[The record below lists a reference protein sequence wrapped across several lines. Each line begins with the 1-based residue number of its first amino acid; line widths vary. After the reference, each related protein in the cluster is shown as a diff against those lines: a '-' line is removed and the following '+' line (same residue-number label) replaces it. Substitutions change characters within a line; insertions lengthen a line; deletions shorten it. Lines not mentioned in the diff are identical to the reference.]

1 MKPPS
6 LTLGIEEEYQI
17 IDPSTRELRS
27 YITEILHGDHM
38 TIGEIKPELHQSMVE
53 IGSKVCHTPAELRA
67 ELVRLR
73 GVVMDLA
80 AGSGLVIAA
89 AGTHP
94 FSLWTNQEI
103 TPLERYVGVKQDLAD
118 LAQQLL
124 IFGTHIHVGI
134 EDRDFLVDAMNVV
147 RYLLPHVLTLST
159 SSPFWQG
166 RRTGLKSYRSIVF
179 RNFPRTG
186 IPPVMRSYSEYEEL
200 LESLVVTKCI
210 PDGSKIWWD
219 ARPHHA
225 YPTLEFRICD
235 VCTRVDEAVCIAAIL
250 QAIVM
255 KVWKLRRD
263 NMTFRV
269 YPSAM
274 IEENK
279 WRAVRFGL
287 DGKLIDFGKE
297 TESPARDLIREM
309 LEWFIDDVV
318 DELGSRRQVEYAL
331 QIMRE
336 GTSADRQLA
345 IYDQTGD
352 LKAVVDR
359 LVSETAEGVRPDIAA
374 AYAAQVGSTGEFK
387 SLARTSPPAAA
398 PSASASSTTP
408 TSPVTIGGLGS
419 PPGTDRTPGAS
430 T

>member
-1 MKPPS
+1 MKAPS

-17 IDPSTRELRS
+17 IDPSTRELKS
-27 YITEILHGDHM
+27 YITEILSGDHM
-38 TIGEIKPELHQSMVE
+38 ILDEVKPELHQSMVE
-53 IGSKVCHTPAELRA
+53 IGSKVCRAPSELRA

-73 GVVMDLA
+73 GLVMDLA
-80 AGSGLVIAA
+80 ARNGLVIAA

-94 FSLWTNQEI
+94 FSSWMTQEI
-103 TPLERYVGVKQDLAD
+103 TPLERYAGVKEDLQD

-134 EDRDFLVDAMNVV
+134 EDKDFLIDAMNVA
-147 RYLLPHVLTLST
+147 RYLLPHVLCLST

-186 IPPVMRSYSEYEEL
+186 VPPIMRSHGDYDEL
-200 LESLVVTKCI
+200 LDSLVKTRCV

-219 ARPHHA
+219 VRPHHA
-225 YPTLEFRICD
+225 YPTLEFRVCD
-235 VCTRVDEAVCIAAIL
+235 VCTRVEEAVCIAAIM
-250 QAIVM
+250 QAIVA
-255 KVWKLRRD
+255 KIWKLRRD
-263 NMTFRV
+263 NLTFRV
-269 YPSAM
+269 YPTAM

-297 TESPARDLIREM
+297 QELPARELISEM
-309 LEWFIDDVV
+309 LQWFVDDVV
-318 DELGSRRQVEYAL
+318 DELGSRREVEYAFEIL
-331 QIMRE
+331 KH

-345 IYDQTGD
+345 VFDRTND

-359 LVSETAEGVRPDIAA
+359 VIAETAEGVRPEI
-374 AYAAQVGSTGEFK
+374 TKRFME
-387 SLARTSPPAAA
+387 RT
-398 PSASASSTTP
+398 
-408 TSPVTIGGLGS
+408 
-419 PPGTDRTPGAS
+419 
-430 T
+430 

>member
-1 MKPPS
+1 MKAPS

-17 IDPSTRELRS
+17 IDPETRELRS
-27 YITEILHGDHM
+27 YITEILQGDKV
-38 TIGEIKPELHQSMVE
+38 ILDEVKPELHQSMVE
-53 IGSKVCHTPAELRA
+53 IGSKVCRAPSDLRA

-73 GVVMDLA
+73 GMVMDLA
-80 AGSGLVIAA
+80 ARSNLVIAA

-94 FSLWTNQEI
+94 FSSWTTQEI
-103 TPLERYVGVKQDLAD
+103 TPLERYMGVREDLQD

-134 EDRDFLVDAMNVV
+134 EDKDFLIDAMNVA
-147 RYLLPHVLTLST
+147 RYLLPHVLCLST

-186 IPPVMRSYSEYEEL
+186 VPPIMRSYTDYGEL
-200 LESLVVTKCI
+200 LESLVTTRCV

-219 ARPHHA
+219 VRPHHA
-225 YPTLEFRICD
+225 YPTLEFRVCD

-250 QAIVM
+250 QAIVA
-255 KVWKLRRD
+255 KIWKLRRD
-263 NMTFRV
+263 NLTFRV

-274 IEENK
+274 VEENK

-297 TESPARDLIREM
+297 QEQPARELIAEM
-309 LEWFIDDVV
+309 LQWFVDDVV
-318 DELGSRRQVEYAL
+318 DELGSRREVEYAFE
-331 QIMRE
+331 IMRH

-345 IYDQTGD
+345 TYDQTKD
-352 LKAVVDR
+352 LKRVVDR
-359 LVSETAEGVRPDIAA
+359 VVAETAEGVRPEIAKRF
-374 AYAAQVGSTGEFK
+374 SER
-387 SLARTSPPAAA
+387 L
-398 PSASASSTTP
+398 
-408 TSPVTIGGLGS
+408 
-419 PPGTDRTPGAS
+419 
-430 T
+430 

>member
-1 MKPPS
+1 MKAPS

-27 YITEILHGDHM
+27 YITEILAGDH
-38 TIGEIKPELHQSMVE
+38 IILDEVKPELHQSMVE
-53 IGSKVCHTPAELRA
+53 IGSRVCRTPQEMRE

-73 GVVMDLA
+73 GLVMDLA
-80 AGSGLVIAA
+80 GRSGLVIAA

-94 FSLWTNQEI
+94 FSCWTKQEI
-103 TPLERYVGVKQDLAD
+103 TPLERYVGVKQDLQD

-134 EDRDFLVDAMNVV
+134 EDKDFLIEAMNVS
-147 RYLLPHVLTLST
+147 RYLLPHVLALST

-186 IPPVMRSYSEYEEL
+186 VPPILRSYAEYEEL
-200 LESLVVTKCI
+200 LGTLVATRCV

-225 YPTLEFRICD
+225 YPTLEFRVCD
-235 VCTRVDEAVCIAAIL
+235 VCTRVEEAVCLGAIL
-250 QAIVM
+250 QAIVA
-255 KVWKLRRD
+255 KVWRLRRD
-263 NMTFRV
+263 NLTFRL
-269 YPSAM
+269 YAPAM

-287 DGKLIDFGKE
+287 DGKLIDFGKGKE
-297 TESPARDLIREM
+297 QPARELITEM
-309 LEWFIDDVV
+309 LEWFVDDVV
-318 DELGSRRQVEYAL
+318 DELGSRREVEYAFE
-331 QIMRE
+331 IMRG

-345 IYDQTGD
+345 VYEETRD
-352 LKAVVDR
+352 LRAVVDR
-359 LVSETAEGVRPDIAA
+359 LISETAEGVRPEIAA
-374 AYAAQVGSTGEFK
+374 SFGKRQASGDPYRATVVGD
-387 SLARTSPPAAA
+387 
-398 PSASASSTTP
+398 SASTISQGAGIAS
-408 TSPVTIGGLGS
+408 
-419 PPGTDRTPGAS
+419 
-430 T
+430 